1 MKKAKCKNCFWGVVD
16 TDENEVEVLEC
27 YHSRGNLEKTKKLG
41 HCDYYENRRVSE
53 QNGGE

>member
-16 TDENEVEVLEC
+16 KDEDYVEVLEC

-41 HCDYYENRRVSE
+41 HCDFYEFREVSE
-53 QNGGE
+53 YNGAE